1 MSKIFVERAL
11 ATLKDMH
18 QSVLLGGSSS
28 SSSSSSLRSLSSS
41 PSVVRVSGGV
51 ALKNNN
57 NNNNNNNIALFR
69 KSVVA
74 AFFPI
79 RRRIDSH
86 HRGSASVMSSS
97 SAPINCDEDDVNEKK
112 PIFEGAFESHPYFDR
127 TTRQTA
133 WEKMWQNEETKASKP
148 KFDCDKTE
156 PALVRFLANNASFVP
171 ELRKTKS
178 ARVLVPGCGRGYAL
192 ETFSSTFD
200 SENVVGLEV
209 SETAREA
216 CERYQTENG
225 SKAKCVVDDFFAH
238 DVASDDE
245 KYDVIYD
252 CTFLCAIQPFQRQK
266 WAEQMKK
273 LTAKGSRLI
282 SLVFPLGD
290 FEGGPPFAL
299 SPELVKS
306 LLESDF
312 DVEELIQ
319 VPEADWARGRPEYLY
334 VFVRR

>member
-1 MSKIFVERAL
+1 MLTFHTRPG
-11 ATLKDMH
+11 ATLKDMR
-18 QSVLLGGSSS
+18 QSVLLGGFSSS
-28 SSSSSSLRSLSSS
+28 TSLRSLSSS
-41 PSVVRVSGGV
+41 PSVFCARGGV
-51 ALKNNN
+51 AL
-57 NNNNNNNIALFR
+57 
-69 KSVVA
+69 A
-74 AFFPI
+74 AFCPI
-79 RRRIDSH
+79 RRRVINNSH
-86 HRGSASVMSSS
+86 YRGSSASAMSSS
-97 SAPINCDEDDVNEKK
+97 SAPINGDKDDDVNAKK
-112 PIFEGAFESHPYFDR
+112 PIFEGAFESHPYFDQ

-133 WEKMWQNEETKASKP
+133 WEKMWQNEETQETKP

-192 ETFSSTFD
+192 ETFFSTFD

-216 CERYQTENG
+216 CERYQMENG

>member
-1 MSKIFVERAL
+1 
-11 ATLKDMH
+11 MH
-18 QSVLLGGSSS
+18 QSVLLGGSFSS
-28 SSSSSSLRSLSSS
+28 SSTSLRSLSSS
-41 PSVVRVSGGV
+41 PSVFCARGGV
-51 ALKNNN
+51 AL
-57 NNNNNNNIALFR
+57 
-69 KSVVA
+69 A
-74 AFFPI
+74 AFCPI
-79 RRRIDSH
+79 RRRVINNSH
-86 HRGSASVMSSS
+86 YRGSSASAMSSS
-97 SAPINCDEDDVNEKK
+97 SAPINGDKDDGVNAKK
-112 PIFEGAFESHPYFDR
+112 PIFEGASQHPYFDQ

-133 WEKMWQNEETKASKP
+133 WEKMWQNEEKKGESKP

-156 PALVRFLANNASFVP
+156 PALVHFLANNASFVP

>member
-1 MSKIFVERAL
+1 
-11 ATLKDMH
+11 
-18 QSVLLGGSSS
+18 
-28 SSSSSSLRSLSSS
+28 
-41 PSVVRVSGGV
+41 
-51 ALKNNN
+51 
-57 NNNNNNNIALFR
+57 
-69 KSVVA
+69 
-74 AFFPI
+74 
-79 RRRIDSH
+79 
-86 HRGSASVMSSS
+86 MSSS
-97 SAPINCDEDDVNEKK
+97 SAPINGDKDDDVNTKK
-112 PIFEGAFESHPYFDR
+112 PIFEGAFESHPYFDQ

-133 WEKMWQNEETKASKP
+133 WEKMWQNEEKKGESKP

>member
-1 MSKIFVERAL
+1 
-11 ATLKDMH
+11 MH
-18 QSVLLGGSSS
+18 QSVLLGGSFSPSS
-28 SSSSSSLRSLSSS
+28 PLRSLSSS
-41 PSVVRVSGGV
+41 PSVVFCAAGGGV
-51 ALKNNN
+51 KLKKNNK
-57 NNNNNNNIALFR
+57 NIALFSR
-69 KSVVA
+69 KSVAA

-86 HRGSASVMSSS
+86 RRRGSASVMPSS
-97 SAPINCDEDDVNEKK
+97 SAPIRGDEDDVNEKK

-133 WEKMWQNEETKASKP
+133 WEKMWQNEETKESKP

-171 ELRKTKS
+171 ELKKTKS

-334 VFVRR
+334 VFARR